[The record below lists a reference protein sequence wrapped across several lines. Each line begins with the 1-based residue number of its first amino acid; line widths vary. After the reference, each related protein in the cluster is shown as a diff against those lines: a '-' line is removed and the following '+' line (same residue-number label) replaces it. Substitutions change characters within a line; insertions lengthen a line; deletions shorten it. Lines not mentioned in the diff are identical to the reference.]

1 MYKVPGFLLISPLCG
16 CEYVVIP
23 SVSLCVYVHVHTCMC
38 TCVSALGGQ
47 KMVMECDGELS
58 FGRVNDEKE

>member
-1 MYKVPGFLLISPLCG
+1 M
-16 CEYVVIP
+16 
-23 SVSLCVYVHVHTCMC
+23 CVCARAHVHVYLCK
-38 TCVSALGGQ
+38 CVSALGGQ